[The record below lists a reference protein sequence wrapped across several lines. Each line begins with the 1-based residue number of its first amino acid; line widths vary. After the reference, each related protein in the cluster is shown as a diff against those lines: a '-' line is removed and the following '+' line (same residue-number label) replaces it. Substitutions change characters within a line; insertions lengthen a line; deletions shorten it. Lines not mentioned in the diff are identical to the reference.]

1 MSASV
6 PMLARLPEAETLW
19 WVATVGFLA
28 AFAVLWAMSLIDP
41 RMLDGASRWAKPLK
55 FSIATALHF
64 GTLALVVHYL
74 SGEWQ
79 ASRALLLLAALSIA
93 AAVAEVGY
101 IAAKAGQLDAS
112 HFNVST
118 PFHALMFSLMALGAV
133 AIVAASGG
141 VGLAALIDSEARLAP
156 AVRLA
161 VGIGLIAGT
170 VLTLV
175 TAFRLGGN
183 MSHHV
188 GTELPGA
195 ARMPLTG
202 WSLSV
207 GDFRPAHF
215 FATHMMQAVPLA
227 GMLATRVLPAA
238 AAIIAVLIF
247 ALLWSALVW
256 ITFQDA
262 LAGRPITAMFAR

>member
-1 MSASV
+1 MKPGVVLAGV
-6 PMLARLPEAETLW
+6 PDAETLW
-19 WVATVGFLA
+19 WVAAAGFLA
-28 AFAVLWAMSLIDP
+28 AFAVLWAISLNDP
-41 RMLDGASRWAKPLK
+41 RMLDGASRWAKPMK
-55 FSIATALHF
+55 FCIATALHF

-79 ASRALLLLAALSIA
+79 ASLTLLLLAALSIA
-93 AAVAEVGY
+93 AAIGEVGY
-101 IAAKAGQLDAS
+101 IAVKAGQLEAS

-141 VGLAALIDSEARLAP
+141 VGLVALIDSHARLAA

-170 VLTLV
+170 ALTLA
-175 TAFRLGGN
+175 TAFRLGAN
-183 MSHHV
+183 MNHHV
-188 GTELPGA
+188 GAELPGA

-207 GDFRPAHF
+207 GDLRPAHF
-215 FATHMMQAVPLA
+215 FATHMMQSVPLA
-227 GMLATRVLPAA
+227 GVLAARVLPGS
-238 AAIIAVLIF
+238 AAIIAVLVF
-247 ALLWSALVW
+247 ALLWSAVVW

-262 LAGRPITAMFAR
+262 LAGRPINAIFAR